1 MTDKKD
7 PKYIINAL
15 VRQRDAA
22 LARVVELEAHIEA
35 MQEAQARAVHEANVK
50 AHAEKVE
57 AGSED
62 ELYGDKDE

>member
-35 MQEAQARAVHEANVK
+35 MQEAQARAVHEAEK
-50 AHAEKVE
+50 AKADLVE
-57 AGSED
+57 VQD
-62 ELYGDKDE
+62 ELYGDKNE

>member
-35 MQEAQARAVHEANVK
+35 MQEAQARAVHEANSKK
-50 AHAEKVE
+50 AEVDSE
-57 AGSED
+57 A

>member
-35 MQEAQARAVHEANVK
+35 MQEAQARAVHEANGK
-50 AHAEKVE
+50 AEMAKAQLDAE
-57 AGSED
+57 A
-62 ELYGDKDE
+62 ELYGDKDD